1 MRVHLNQLLSMS
13 SRLWIGGRWYSN
25 ATLRAYVEK
34 DRLDDIEIS
43 DLGTLVKQTEIN
55 VSSGKMKC
63 TRKQKEN
70 RKGLTRKAGSWS
82 QIMNRDLNAKY
93 QGT

>member
-1 MRVHLNQLLSMS
+1 MRLNQLLSMS

-25 ATLRAYVEK
+25 ATLRAYVDK
-34 DRLDDIEIS
+34 DRLDDIEVGN
-43 DLGTLVKQTEIN
+43 LGTLVMQMEIS

-63 TRKQKEN
+63 TRKQKEY
-70 RKGLTRKAGSWS
+70 RRGLTRKAGSWS